1 MLFITIIFH
10 RERSYYW
17 DLIPRINQNSI
28 YNNISNTKL
37 NHIIPLIGIRTLY
50 RQRFGLVLPFYS
62 LFADNFVEVSTI
74 DSVNNLLGFFDFV
87 IAIRV
92 KGSYLI
98 EDVISYPQVCCHIFY
113 CLRQTPLSIL

>member
-1 MLFITIIFH
+1 MH

-17 DLIPRINQNSI
+17 DFIPKINQNSI
-28 YNNISNTKL
+28 YNNKSNTKF
-37 NHIIPLIGIRTLY
+37 NHIIPLIAIRTLY
-50 RQRFGLVLPFYS
+50 RQRFELVPPFYS

-98 EDVISYPQVCCHIFY
+98 
-113 CLRQTPLSIL
+113 